1 MKPAFITNG
10 KLLPNSQ
17 DFITCSELGMPAM
30 AYTENIG
37 EVDNQGKSGYVMLGY
52 DDIYSIEYFYVRRTA
67 YWKHNGQVSIFDAFE
82 RAQAS
87 YPSLMKRC
95 RAFDQ
100 QLMADAEKA
109 GGRKYAELLALTY
122 RHSITAH
129 KLLTDKEGNL
139 LILSKE
145 NHSNGCINT
154 VDLTYPS
161 APLYLIYN
169 TELMKGMLNSI
180 FYYSESGRW
189 NKPYPAHDLGTYPIA
204 NGQLNG

>member
-1 MKPAFITNG
+1 M
-10 KLLPNSQ
+10 
-17 DFITCSELGMPAM
+17 E
-30 AYTENIG
+30 
-37 EVDNQGKSGYVMLGY
+37 
-52 DDIYSIEYFYVRRTA
+52 
-67 YWKHNGQVSIFDAFE
+67 
-82 RAQAS
+82 
-87 YPSLMKRC
+87 RC

-139 LILSKE
+139 LFLSKE

-169 TELMKGMLNSI
+169 AYRRSRKHDSGN
-180 FYYSESGRW
+180 YSHLYDGR
-189 NKPYPAHDLGTYPIA
+189 
-204 NGQLNG
+204 QC

>member
-1 MKPAFITNG
+1 
-10 KLLPNSQ
+10 
-17 DFITCSELGMPAM
+17 
-30 AYTENIG
+30 
-37 EVDNQGKSGYVMLGY
+37 
-52 DDIYSIEYFYVRRTA
+52 
-67 YWKHNGQVSIFDAFE
+67 
-82 RAQAS
+82 
-87 YPSLMKRC
+87 MKRC

-139 LILSKE
+139 LFLSKE

-204 NGQLNG
+204 NGQLYGEDMPIEEAGNMILVTTAISMMEGNANYASKYWETLSTRSILMRTKQLPVCLSATGMIRIQER